1 MQISSTF
8 ILKIFLA
15 IIIAIFS
22 LFSISLDT
30 ITTTTNAIIIH
41 NQEINSSII
50 TNINNLIIKGYTSI
64 SRGNFSQAI
73 MYFDKIL
80 DIEPN
85 NFIALNGKAAALIEI
100 GNYSQAI
107 GYSDKV
113 LQLKPNFTGA
123 LINKGTAL
131 ESLGNHS
138 QAIMYF
144 NKVLNLEP
152 NNIKAINGKHIALE
166 KLRRR

>member
-1 MQISSTF
+1 MQISSTLV
-8 ILKIFLA
+8 LKIFLA
-15 IIIAIFS
+15 IITDIF
-22 LFSISLDT
+22 LFFSISLDT
-30 ITTTTNAIIIH
+30 ITTSSAIIIH
-41 NQEINSSII
+41 NQEINSSVI
-50 TNINNLIIKGYTSI
+50 TNKSDLIIRGYTSI
-64 SRGNFSQAI
+64 VRGNFSQAI
-73 MYFDKIL
+73 MYFDKML

-113 LQLKPNFTGA
+113 LKLEPNFTGA
-123 LINKGTAL
+123 FINKGTAL

-144 NKVLNLEP
+144 DRALSINP
-152 NNIKAINGKHIALE
+152 NDSAALNGKHAALE

>member
-15 IIIAIFS
+15 IIIAIFL

-30 ITTTTNAIIIH
+30 ITTTNAIIIH

-50 TNINNLIIKGYTSI
+50 TNINNLIIKGYASI

-73 MYFDKIL
+73 MFFDKIL

-113 LQLKPNFTGA
+113 LKLEPNFTGA

-138 QAIMYF
+138 QAIEYF
-144 NKVLNLEP
+144 NKALNLEP
-152 NNIKAINGKHIALE
+152 NNIKALNGRHTALE
-166 KLRRR
+166 KLIRK